1 MPAGILFLVEKSL
14 NKHLI
19 ILHNHY
25 YDAYSFFNQN
35 NSTMETNGNLLHA
48 DLQVDSIAVSHLS
61 ETAKWA
67 KFLAIMGFIFT
78 AIIIIVALF
87 AGTIFSTLTA
97 GNGAAGLMST
107 GILTGF
113 YLAFAVVYFVLSLYM
128 YRFAVKMQAGLQAPD
143 QESFNLSLMNLKLV
157 YRIMGILT
165 IVYLALMALGM
176 LVGIG
181 AAMFAS

>member
-1 MPAGILFLVEKSL
+1 
-14 NKHLI
+14 
-19 ILHNHY
+19 
-25 YDAYSFFNQN
+25 
-35 NSTMETNGNLLHA
+35 METNGNLLNG
-48 DLQVDSIAVSHLS
+48 DLQVDSVAYNHLS

-67 KFLAIMGFIFT
+67 KFLAIIGFIFT
-78 AIIIIVALF
+78 VIIIMVALF
-87 AGTIFSTLTA
+87 ASSIFSTLTA
-97 GNGAAGLMST
+97 GGGSAGFVGT
-107 GILTGF
+107 GILTTF
-113 YLAFAVVYFVLSLYM
+113 YLVFAVVYFVLSLYM